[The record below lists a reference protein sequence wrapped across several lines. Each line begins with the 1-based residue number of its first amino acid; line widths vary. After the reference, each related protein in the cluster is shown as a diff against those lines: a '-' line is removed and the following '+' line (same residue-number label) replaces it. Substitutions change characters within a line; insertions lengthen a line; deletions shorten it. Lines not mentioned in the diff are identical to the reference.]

1 MIIAVKQIEL
11 NHFDRD
17 KAMKV
22 CLFVCLFVVV
32 VVIVCL
38 QQYNLVKAEVDVL
51 KRLNHGNIVKYLG
64 SCLDN
69 MTVNIFM
76 EFVAGG
82 SVGKLLK
89 T

>member
-11 NHFDRD
+11 NHFDRE

-22 CLFVCLFVVV
+22 CCCFVIVIVI
-32 VVIVCL
+32 VIVCL